1 MISGSAALGEI
12 NQTLAR
18 VRRDFNSLD
27 NIMQSSSSALTRNQ
41 LQQTR
46 VLRALASDRLERL
59 DSGKLASS
67 VDSADTAA
75 SEVLLQRERA
85 LANLAQKLHEG
96 GEALEQ
102 AERQRDSLHVTVDA
116 AAQELAELE
125 AEVQRLLEADE
136 GYQQQLET
144 AYEARAIATQAEEK
158 TALAEKDRKEKGLPY
173 ESSKLFSY
181 LWGRHY
187 GTSQYRGSGLFA
199 AMDDW
204 VAGLCDYDKARAN
217 YWLLL
222 EIPRR
227 LAEHARIVNQ
237 RAEAELGKLQELET
251 KVANAAGVDLAQQ
264 ALEEA
269 ESEQD
274 VCDANIDEI
283 ELSLGEVQDHLNRF
297 ASGEDDFTK
306 RCLDGLEA
314 AYSARDMDRLESMV
328 MATASRSDDEM
339 VRELID
345 LRQEQRLIREEIN
358 DNKQL
363 HKQHSTRLKDLEDVR
378 RRFKRHR
385 FDDLRS
391 SFGSENI
398 IRMVLDEFL
407 RGAVRGSGVWDTLK
421 RQQRYRDVGGAWP
434 DFGSGSLPRGSR
446 GSSPW
451 HWPGGRGGFRMPR
464 RGGSMSRGGSPR
476 RRSSGGFRTG
486 GGF

>member
-1 MISGSAALGEI
+1 MLSGSAALGEI

-18 VRRDFNSLD
+18 VRRDFTSLD
-27 NIMQSSSSALTRNQ
+27 NVMQSSSSALTRNQ

-46 VLRALASDRLERL
+46 ILRALASDRMERL
-59 DSGKLASS
+59 ESGKLAST
-67 VDSADTAA
+67 VDSADAA
-75 SEVLLQRERA
+75 ANEVLLQRERA
-85 LANLAQKLHEG
+85 LSNLAQKMHEG
-96 GEALEQ
+96 GQALEQ
-102 AERQRDSLHVTVDA
+102 AEAQREALHQKVDV

-125 AEVQRLLEADE
+125 AEVQRLLEGDE

-144 AYEARAIATQAEEK
+144 AYEARDIASQAEEK
-158 TALAEKDRKEKGLPY
+158 TALAVKDRQEKGLPY

-181 LWGRHY
+181 LWKQNY
-187 GTSQYRGSGLFA
+187 GTSQYRSGGLFA
-199 AMDDW
+199 ALDDW
-204 VAGLCDYDKARAN
+204 VAGICDYNKARAN

-227 LAEHARIVNQ
+227 LEEHARIVSQ

-264 ALEEA
+264 QLLEA
-269 ESEQD
+269 ETDQD
-274 VCDANIDEI
+274 VCDADIDQI
-283 ELSLGEVQDHLNRF
+283 ELSLSEVQEHLNRF
-297 ASGEDDFTK
+297 ANGEDDFTK

-314 AYSARDMDRLESMV
+314 AYSARDMDRLERMV
-328 MATASRSDDEM
+328 VQTPNRSDDEL
-339 VRELID
+339 VSELVD

-358 DNKQL
+358 DNKQM
-363 HKQHSTRLKDLEDVR
+363 HRQHADRLKDLEDVR

-391 SFGSENI
+391 SFGNESV
-398 IRMVLDEFL
+398 IRMVLEEFL

-434 DFGSGSLPRGSR
+434 DFGSGSLPRGRR

-464 RGGSMSRGGSPR
+464 RGGGLSRGGSPR
-476 RRSSGGFRTG
+476 RRSRGGFRTG

>member
-1 MISGSAALGEI
+1 MLSGSAALGEI
-12 NQTLAR
+12 NQTLAL

-46 VLRALASDRLERL
+46 VLRALASDRMQRL
-59 DSGKLASS
+59 DSGKLANS

-85 LANLAQKLHEG
+85 LANLAQKLQEG
-96 GEALEQ
+96 GLALQQE
-102 AERQRDSLHVTVDA
+102 ETRRDTLHETVDA

-125 AEVQRLLEADE
+125 AEVQRLLEGDE

-144 AYEARAIATQAEEK
+144 AYEAQAIATQAQEK
-158 TALAEKDRKEKGLPY
+158 TALAEKDRKEKGVPY

-181 LWGRHY
+181 LWKRNY
-187 GTSQYRGSGLFA
+187 GTAEYRAGGLFA
-199 AMDDW
+199 ALDDW
-204 VAGLCDYDKARAN
+204 VAELCDYGKARAN

-227 LAEHARIVNQ
+227 LTEHARIVNQ

-251 KVANAAGVDLAQQ
+251 KVANAAGVDIAQQ
-264 ALEEA
+264 RLAEA
-269 ESEQD
+269 EAEQD
-274 VCDANIDEI
+274 GCDANIDEI
-283 ELSLGEVQDHLNRF
+283 EQSLGEVQEHLNRF

-306 RCLDGLEA
+306 RCLDGLES
-314 AYSARDMDRLESMV
+314 AYSARDMDRLEAMV
-328 MATASRSDDEM
+328 METASRSDDEL

-345 LRQEQRLIREEIN
+345 LRQEQQLIREEIN

-363 HKQHSTRLKDLEDVR
+363 YRQHADRLKDLEDVR

-385 FDDLRS
+385 YDDLRS
-391 SFGSENI
+391 SFASEST
-398 IRMVLDEFL
+398 IRMVLEEFL

-434 DFGSGSLPRGSR
+434 DFGSGSLPRGRR

-464 RGGSMSRGGSPR
+464 RGGSLSRGGSPR

>member
-1 MISGSAALGEI
+1 MLSGSAALGEI

-27 NIMQSSSSALTRNQ
+27 NVMQSSSSALTRNR

-46 VLRALASDRLERL
+46 LLRALASDRMERL
-59 DSGKLASS
+59 DNGKLAST
-67 VDSADTAA
+67 VDAADSAA

-96 GEALEQ
+96 GQTLEA
-102 AERQRDSLHVTVDA
+102 AERRRDSLHQTVDA

-125 AEVQRLLEADE
+125 AEVQHLLEGDE
-136 GYQQQLET
+136 GYQLQLET

-158 TALAEKDRKEKGLPY
+158 TELAEKDRKDKGLPY
-173 ESSKLFSY
+173 ESSQLFIY
-181 LWGRHY
+181 LWKRNY
-187 GTSQYRGSGLFA
+187 GTSQYRASGLFA
-199 AMDDW
+199 ATDDW
-204 VAGLCDYDKARAN
+204 VAGLCDYNKARAN

-227 LAEHARIVNQ
+227 LAEHARIVSQ
-237 RAEAELGKLQELET
+237 RAEAELGKLQDLET
-251 KVANAAGVDLAQQ
+251 KVANAAGIDVARQHLV
-264 ALEEA
+264 EA
-269 ESEQD
+269 EAEQD
-274 VCDANIDEI
+274 ACDGNIDEV
-283 ELSLGEVQDHLNRF
+283 ELSLSEIQNHLNRF
-297 ASGEDDFTK
+297 ASGVDDFTK
-306 RCLDGLEA
+306 RCLDGLAA
-314 AYSARDMDRLESMV
+314 AYSARDMERLESMV
-328 MATASRSDDEM
+328 IATPSHSDDAL

-345 LRQEQRLIREEIN
+345 LRQEQSLIREDIG
-358 DNKQL
+358 DNKHL
-363 HKQHSTRLKDLEDVR
+363 HTKHAARLKDLEDVR

-391 SFGSENI
+391 SFGSESM
-398 IRMVLDEFL
+398 IRMVLEEFL

-434 DFGSGSLPRGSR
+434 DFGSGSLPRGRR

-476 RRSSGGFRTG
+476 RPSSGGFRTG